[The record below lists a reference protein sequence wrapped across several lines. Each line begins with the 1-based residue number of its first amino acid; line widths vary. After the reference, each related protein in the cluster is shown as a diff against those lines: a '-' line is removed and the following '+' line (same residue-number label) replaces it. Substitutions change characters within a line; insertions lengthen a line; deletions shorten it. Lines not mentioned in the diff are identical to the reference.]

1 MWHAWGRSE
10 MHTGFWWQ
18 NKKERVYLEGKD
30 IDRRIISK
38 WTIKA

>member
-1 MWHAWGRSE
+1 MWYIWGQRE

-18 NKKERVYLEGKD
+18 NKKARDHLEGKD

-38 WTIKA
+38 